1 MNNHYPLLPLP
12 PSLPPHTPTT
22 CDKIVLSIYN
32 DMWQCSIMTIVLLH
46 LNILYPPTHHIH
58 THTLSQTLTHT
69 HTHTHTLSLFL
80 SHTHTLTHSLNV
92 YFTHSYSCT
101 HTHTHT
107 HTHTVNLIDCLSSFT
122 DLEKLQE
129 AEWYYCPRCKKKQ
142 PSTKCLSLHNLPNV
156 RLQSM
161 GSTVLGNLNI
171 HVEAFGGVYFVK

>member
-1 MNNHYPLLPLP
+1 MQ
-12 PSLPPHTPTT
+12 
-22 CDKIVLSIYN
+22 YN
-32 DMWQCSIMTIVLLH
+32 DYCALAPE
-46 LNILYPPTHHIH
+46 YPVPTHTSH
-58 THTLSQTLTHT
+58 THTHTVTNTHSHTHTHTHSLSHTHT
-69 HTHTHTLSLFL
+69 HTHTHTLAQCIFYSLIFM
-80 SHTHTLTHSLNV
+80 HM
-92 YFTHSYSCT
+92 CT